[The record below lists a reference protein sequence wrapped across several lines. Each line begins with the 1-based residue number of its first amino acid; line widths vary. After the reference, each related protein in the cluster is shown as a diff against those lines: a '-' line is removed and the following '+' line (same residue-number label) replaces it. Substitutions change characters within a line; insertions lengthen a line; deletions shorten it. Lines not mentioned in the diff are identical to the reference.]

1 MLQTSGLL
9 ADVGVEPG
17 SHDRGVQAAA
27 TGEKERKA
35 KKKRERRPRSCSLFF
50 SFLFTLVNRTAG
62 SCSCRVGRR

>member
-27 TGEKERKA
+27 TGEKERSEKERKA

-50 SFLFTLVNRTAG
+50 SFLFFLRW
-62 SCSCRVGRR
+62 